1 MKQFLLSLSL
11 LFTAHS
17 MLAQES
23 LTINVNTAGTLESL
37 VEAAN
42 PEYLSQVKQLTVTG
56 QLNGDDLAVLRNMAG
71 GNDDEESAVYI
82 GALREL
88 DMSEAHIVKGGAAYH
103 SEYSFAV
110 SEYVDYYAEDDVVGA
125 FLFNNCG
132 RITSIKMPKDAK
144 AIGKSAMSFC
154 KNLTNIEMPTKNAL
168 TIGEDAFGNCANL
181 KQVVIP
187 ANVTTIDDLAFN
199 YCSNLKSVICC
210 STTAPKAFY
219 KNEWENVFTGTNETY
234 LRIYVPDG
242 SSDSYKDQQAWNQFN
257 IFEYSPDA
265 KIGHNYDQ
273 INITLPSAGSFDLQ
287 FHYTYPDQEFRVKKL
302 KINGPIDGTDVGI
315 IRGMSSTGQLA
326 DLDLS
331 DATIK
336 KGGSMYCYYNDNYY
350 GTEDNKITKYMF
362 NSCYSLRNI
371 TLPTSVTDIDAAGTF
386 ADSLKTIT
394 VPAGNSFLHDVDG
407 VLYSNADKALRFCP
421 ANREQGTLTVE
432 DGTVLIADSACMAN
446 RSITALNLPTSLRTI
461 GASAF
466 NFCDSLKTL
475 TVPEGVTEISDNAFC
490 YAGLTEASLPS
501 TLEFMGE
508 YALSCPNLK
517 TLRCYATVPPTVSTA
532 EYAETFYNVSNTDCH
547 LYVPAGT
554 VETYNDAEG
563 WNYFLKVSELSSTG
577 IHSATAFNKVGHA
590 ATYTLDGRRAMPGTK
605 GLHIVVDANGKVRKV
620 MR

>member
-1 MKQFLLSLSL
+1 M
-11 LFTAHS
+11 
-17 MLAQES
+17 
-23 LTINVNTAGTLESL
+23 IN
-37 VEAAN
+37 
-42 PEYLSQVKQLTVTG
+42 
-56 QLNGDDLAVLRNMAG
+56 
-71 GNDDEESAVYI
+71 
-82 GALREL
+82 
-88 DMSEAHIVKGGAAYH
+88 
-103 SEYSFAV
+103 
-110 SEYVDYYAEDDVVGA
+110 
-125 FLFNNCG
+125 
-132 RITSIKMPKDAK
+132 
-144 AIGKSAMSFC
+144 
-154 KNLTNIEMPTKNAL
+154 
-168 TIGEDAFGNCANL
+168 
-181 KQVVIP
+181 
-187 ANVTTIDDLAFN
+187 
-199 YCSNLKSVICC
+199 
-210 STTAPKAFY
+210 
-219 KNEWENVFTGTNETY
+219 
-234 LRIYVPDG
+234 
-242 SSDSYKDQQAWNQFN
+242 SS
-257 IFEYSPDA
+257 
-265 KIGHNYDQ
+265 
-273 INITLPSAGSFDLQ
+273 
-287 FHYTYPDQEFRVKKL
+287 
-302 KINGPIDGTDVGI
+302 
-315 IRGMSSTGQLA
+315 
-326 DLDLS
+326 
-331 DATIK
+331 
-336 KGGSMYCYYNDNYY
+336 YN
-350 GTEDNKITKYMF
+350 
-362 NSCYSLRNI
+362 LRNI

-577 IHSATAFNKVGHA
+577 IHSATAFNKAGHA